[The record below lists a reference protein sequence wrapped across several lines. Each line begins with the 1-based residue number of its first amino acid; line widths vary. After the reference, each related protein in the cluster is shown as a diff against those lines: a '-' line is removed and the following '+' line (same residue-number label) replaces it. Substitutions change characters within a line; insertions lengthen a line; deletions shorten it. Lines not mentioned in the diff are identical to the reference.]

1 MTSLIFGDL
10 ILLLLLGV
18 SYDTKTMFGW
28 VDFREEG
35 KKWRENEEENK
46 IIEMFGLVERIDEKK
61 TSRAQ
66 VSTKMF
72 SLENWKDNHHRG

>member
-35 KKWRENEEENK
+35 KKMKRK
-46 IIEMFGLVERIDEKK
+46 
-61 TSRAQ
+61 
-66 VSTKMF
+66 
-72 SLENWKDNHHRG
+72 